1 MSGGRDIQ
9 VRMCEIGIGRGRDV
23 LRATLGSCVGIGL
36 LWKVRGVYGLAHC
49 LLPEAR
55 EPGAGVGAKYV
66 TMAVPSLLR
75 LMGIEKSDVD
85 QIEAV
90 IAGGASMVQQ
100 QNPPRHGI
108 IGDQNAQVA
117 KRLLAEAGI
126 RLVHEDLGGEQG
138 RQLLI
143 DCAQHCYA
151 VRTFTRAT

>member
-1 MSGGRDIQ
+1 
-9 VRMCEIGIGRGRDV
+9 MCEIGIGRGHDV

-36 LWKVRGVYGLAHC
+36 MWRNRGVYGLAHC

-55 EPGAGVGAKYV
+55 EPSAGIGAKYV
-66 TMAVPSLLR
+66 TLAVPSLLK
-75 LMGIEKSDVD
+75 LMSIDKADVD

-100 QNPPRHGI
+100 QTMPRHGI
-108 IGDQNAQVA
+108 IGDQNAQAA
-117 KRLLAEAGI
+117 KRLLAAAGI
-126 RLVHEDLGGEQG
+126 RVVHEDLGGEQG

-151 VRTFTRAT
+151 VRTFSRAT